1 MYMLLSVAAGG
12 ATGAV
17 ARYWL
22 SGQLQH
28 LFGASLPWGTLAVN
42 VLGCAVLGVLVQ
54 LMAQI
59 WSPAP
64 ELRAFLTVGL
74 LGAMT
79 TFSAFSLEVML
90 MIETGDWFSAALY
103 IALSVILSVG
113 ALMLALVSMRYVLS

>member
-1 MYMLLSVAAGG
+1 MYMLFSVAAGG
-12 ATGAV
+12 AAGAV

-22 SGQLQH
+22 SGQVQH

-42 VLGCAVLGVLVQ
+42 VLGCAVLGILVQ
-54 LMAQI
+54 LMAQV

-90 MIETGDWFSAALY
+90 MIETGDWFSAGLY